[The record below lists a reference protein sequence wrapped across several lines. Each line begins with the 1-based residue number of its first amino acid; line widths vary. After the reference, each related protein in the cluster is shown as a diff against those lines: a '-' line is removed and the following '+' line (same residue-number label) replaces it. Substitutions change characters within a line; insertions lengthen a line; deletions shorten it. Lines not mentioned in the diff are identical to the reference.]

1 MPTNKKWYWSKN
13 WWANY
18 KKYQWTDKAKKDRA
32 ARNKARREAERKGK
46 VRKWDWKHIDHI
58 KPLSKGGSR
67 STKNTRVVS
76 AKANQRAWAKIA
88 NKRKGSWYKLKK

>member
-46 VRKWDWKHIDHI
+46 VRKWDWKEVHHKNW
-58 KPLSKGGSR
+58 KPQDNRK
-67 STKNTRVVS
+67 KNVSVVTRKYNRQDW
-76 AKANQRAWAKIA
+76 AKKANKSKWK
-88 NKRKGSWYKLKK
+88 WYKLKK